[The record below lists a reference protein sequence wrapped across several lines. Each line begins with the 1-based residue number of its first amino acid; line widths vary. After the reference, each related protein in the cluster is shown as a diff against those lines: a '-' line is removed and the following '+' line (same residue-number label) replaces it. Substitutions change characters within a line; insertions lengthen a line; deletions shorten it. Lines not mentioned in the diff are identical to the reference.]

1 MASLLDL
8 GPLTEEVEIRGVTL
22 TIQGLTAVHLFKLFA
37 EFPDMGQ
44 AISQIG
50 NHGAKILEMAPDLIA
65 KIIATATGSA
75 GDKAVEDK
83 ARAMGAADQMLI
95 LSAVQR
101 LSFPDGI
108 SPFVEQ
114 ITKLMGAPVMGA
126 ISPETL
132 RAPSNA
138 SLQTE
143 SPGMTRGTSPRVN

>member
-8 GPLTEEVEIRGVTL
+8 GPLTEEVEIRGVKL

-37 EFPDMGQ
+37 EFPNMGQ

-50 NHGAKILEMAPDLIA
+50 NQGAKMLELAPDLIA
-65 KIIATATGSA
+65 KVIATATGSA

-83 ARAMGAADQMLI
+83 ARMMGAADQMLI

-114 ITKLMGAPVMGA
+114 ITKLMGAPIMGA

-143 SPGMTRGTSPRVN
+143 SPGMMRGNSPRVN